1 MSATVGTGN
10 IAGVAGAIYL
20 GGPGAVFWMWVM
32 ALLGMATKYSEAVL
46 AVHYR
51 EEDERGRYVGGP
63 MYYIRNGLGKKWAWL
78 GALYALLTMFTALG
92 IGNMIQSNSVADVFQ
107 ENLWHPYIMDRHWS
121 GHPDL
126 CGDHRRHQKH
136 CGGGRTHRAGDGRA
150 LSRRRADHPLH
161 QYCRCAK
168 RLCVDH

>member
-1 MSATVGTGN
+1 
-10 IAGVAGAIYL
+10 
-20 GGPGAVFWMWVM
+20 MWVM

-107 ENLWHPYIMDRHWS
+107 ENLGIPTLWTGI
-121 GHPDL
+121 GL
-126 CGDHRRHQKH
+126 AILTFAVII
-136 CGGGRTHRAGDGRA
+136 GGIKSIAAVAERIVAGDGRA
-150 LSRRRADHPLH
+150 LSSAAR
-161 QYCRCAK
+161 
-168 RLCVDH
+168 